1 MGDNT
6 RLDSVTYFRPGSCGG
21 KICLKFSDK
30 KFKCSALTVRNFFG
44 GNFIKIMKTYV
55 NGNTLNAFSLAK
67 MASRCIGSIAQN
79 LQGENVLLLD
89 TLKLTDFQGVA
100 HRHFDVA

>member
-1 MGDNT
+1 M
-6 RLDSVTYFRPGSCGG
+6 TYFRPGSCGG
-21 KICLKFSDK
+21 KISLKFSDK
-30 KFKCSALTVRNFFG
+30 NINCFTLTAGNFFG

-55 NGNTLNAFSLAK
+55 NGNTVKLSLLQK
-67 MASRCIGSIAQN
+67 MASRCIGSVAQN

-89 TLKLTDFQGVA
+89 TLKLMDFQGVA